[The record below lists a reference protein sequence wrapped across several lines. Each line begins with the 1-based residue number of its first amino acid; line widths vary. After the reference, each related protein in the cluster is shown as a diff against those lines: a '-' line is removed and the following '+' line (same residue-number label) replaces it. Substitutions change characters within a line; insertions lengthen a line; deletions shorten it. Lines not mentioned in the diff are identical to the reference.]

1 LCNGKEGRKEERR
14 RLRAEGRGER
24 KERIGNVWWRT
35 IENASFLSK
44 IYMKT

>member
-1 LCNGKEGRKEERR
+1 VGRKEERR
-14 RLRAEGRGER
+14 RL
-24 KERIGNVWWRT
+24 KERIEDVWWRT